1 MRRELRPHA
10 FSEATNRSIEAGIG
24 GLWSASLVLVSF
36 ALTYGLGHHAN
47 GAPAQVSLFPGVD
60 LLGLGELLERIISL
74 LSRGGAIFALIVSV
88 GFIGTWAACHLRSP
102 RASASATPRVLPFVA
117 LFCSAVPVALT
128 VLAVA
133 TRFFPGALPLTL
145 KIFGISVIAGAV
157 GWMVS
162 VAAVFV
168 GGDRQDLRRA
178 RRAVLL
184 SGAPWYALTLYLA
197 SLMGASL

>member
-1 MRRELRPHA
+1 MRRELRPLPLV
-10 FSEATNRSIEAGIG
+10 EATHSNIDAAIG
-24 GLWSASLVLVSF
+24 GLWSVPLVLSCL
-36 ALTYGLGHHAN
+36 AATYGLGHHAGSAPVHAAEVP
-47 GAPAQVSLFPGVD
+47 GAD

-88 GFIGTWAACHLRSP
+88 GFIATWAVCHLRSP
-102 RASASATPRVLPFVA
+102 RANSTATPRVLPFVA
-117 LFCSAVPVALT
+117 LCCSAVPVALT
-128 VLAVA
+128 LVAVA

-145 KIFGISVIAGAV
+145 KIFGVSVIAGAV
-157 GWMVS
+157 SWTLS
-162 VAAVFV
+162 VLAIFV

-197 SLMGASL
+197 SLMGASV